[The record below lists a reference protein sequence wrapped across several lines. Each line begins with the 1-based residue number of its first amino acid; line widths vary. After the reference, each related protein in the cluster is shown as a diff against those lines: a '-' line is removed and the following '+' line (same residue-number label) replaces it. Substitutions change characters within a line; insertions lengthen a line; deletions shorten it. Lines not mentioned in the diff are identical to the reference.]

1 MPMTP
6 PSAGLLRRNMRRGF
20 FVISALAVITAV
32 EFWVAVAFAGNIGL
46 LGLLLAIAAV
56 KCWLI
61 LDYFMHIF
69 RLWLPGEQR

>member
-1 MPMTP
+1 MPVEPT
-6 PSAGLLRRNMRRGF
+6 SAGLRRGNMRRGY
-20 FVISALAVITAV
+20 FVISVLAVITAI
-32 EFWVAVAFAGNIGL
+32 EFWVAVAFAGNIEL